1 MTKRSRIRI
10 RKGGFWHESY
20 LSREGKWGSWE
31 NAAVFT
37 TQDAADRFAAKYGI
51 TNYGLF

>member
-31 NAAVFT
+31 NAVVFT
-37 TQDAADRFAAKYGI
+37 SQDAAEAFAERHGI
-51 TNYGLF
+51 RNYGLF